1 MSLWINKCF
10 MRCVWLYMPSIKWRK
25 KGKAGK
31 RRPSAD
37 CPWKCCLHL
46 FIGAL
51 KKGFA
56 LLPETLKRKR
66 FKNSKSKFDC
76 QFRRYQMALKYEVFP
91 CAARLWSCGLWD
103 KVKSHLFL
111 HVEICAWTSLDI
123 PISTKKPQNKTKHQN
138 QTKNTKIICFFSLTH
153 KWRLSFSGTKIALH
167 FVCDF
172 NLSSGSRKTSAYV
185 SSRSIHWTIFLF
197 WSI

>member
-1 MSLWINKCF
+1 MWNYCIVGSRAIMSLWINKCF

-46 FIGAL
+46 FKSAL

-111 HVEICAWTSLDI
+111 HVEICAWTPLDI
-123 PISTKKPQNKTKHQN
+123 PISTKKKKTKQN
-138 QTKNTKIICFFSLTH
+138 TKTKQKNTKIICFFFTD
-153 KWRLSFSGTKIALH
+153 TQM
-167 FVCDF
+167 
-172 NLSSGSRKTSAYV
+172 KTFFQWNKNCSTFYL
-185 SSRSIHWTIFLF
+185 WF
-197 WSI
+197 